1 MDGVKT
7 LKQLENMNTC
17 DTCNK
22 QYKHKRSLDRHMAEK
37 HIQKEVTESQVAE
50 SQVAESQPEAEYE
63 KSIRAFALQ
72 FLDFWGCNSEEF
84 PVYLPESIQ
93 ILIRETKVQ
102 HNRWY
107 ETFRATCI
115 VLTKSP
121 SSNKKELLYQL
132 VDELFIDEIYNWGR
146 IISLFA
152 MAIEL
157 SEHAKRHDLMDIYYE
172 IPDML
177 VYALKK
183 ADMWIGTQGGW
194 NAFTCMF
201 Y

>member
-17 DTCNK
+17 GTCNK
-22 QYKHKRSLDRHMAEK
+22 QYKHKRSLDRHMKEK
-37 HIQKEVTESQVAE
+37 HIQQEIAE
-50 SQVAESQPEAEYE
+50 SQIVESQPEAEYE

-84 PVYLPESIQ
+84 PVYLSESIQ

-102 HNRWY
+102 HSRWH
-107 ETFRATCI
+107 ETFRTMCI
-115 VLTKSP
+115 MLTKST
-121 SSNKKELLYQL
+121 SLNENDLLYQL
-132 VDELFIDEIYNWGR
+132 VDELFKDEIYNWGR

-157 SEHAKRHDLMDIYYE
+157 SEHAKRHNLNDIYNG

-183 ADMWIGTQGGW
+183 ADVWIGTQGGW
-194 NAFTCMF
+194 NAFNCMF